1 MFLPRSCSVYCAG
14 SQRIIGKDWES
25 NFPRWSDNRWWE
37 STLFPIDKL
46 FFSLSLSY
54 FTYFHFHWILK
65 AIFHGDQT
73 TDGGRK
79 DFLCTVTYRNIAHT
93 LTLTFTGYESIFHG
107 DQGTPFPIG
116 IQWKSFCFTF
126 THFHQGDNWIGC
138 QMVGHHWKYLHIADQ
153 LWSESNALICR
164 CRPSHY
170 FIDWLNPN
178 NNLMMI
184 SMSAMLPSNNY
195 LLALLSKYIDLVPRS
210 HPSSRNSSNHS
221 KWSLDRLISDIQFQT
236 TNTNGI

>member
-73 TDGGRK
+73 TDQ
-79 DFLCTVTYRNIAHT
+79 
-93 LTLTFTGYESIFHG
+93 S
-107 DQGTPFPIG
+107 TPSPIS
-116 IQWKSFCFTF
+116 IQWKSFCFPF
-126 THFHQGDNWIGC
+126 THFHFHQGDNWIGC
-138 QMVGHHWKYLHIADQ
+138 QMVEHHWKFLHISDQ
-153 LWSESNALICR
+153 LWSESNALIWQN
-164 CRPSHY
+164 
-170 FIDWLNPN
+170 F
-178 NNLMMI
+178 
-184 SMSAMLPSNNY
+184 
-195 LLALLSKYIDLVPRS
+195 LLTLFY
-210 HPSSRNSSNHS
+210 
-221 KWSLDRLISDIQFQT
+221 
-236 TNTNGI
+236 